1 MNEEITDVK
10 PPMGF
15 PHITDLA
22 GSEATILQV
31 ANSQGD
37 ILGYATLN
45 DIDAYIEQ
53 KVSETVHSFSQ
64 KQIFQDVTI
73 NGTFDGNNV
82 VNQSKLNGALGSYQ
96 KTVKYLFGS
105 STGLSKDSLCE
116 ALGLSKQAGALILS
130 ASSRNISASG
140 VQLAFMY
147 WFDTN
152 SVGLR
157 NIFVTENAPFVTL
170 QNDSITGLDS
180 LYGFSYTIAL
190 SVLDVIPVYY

>member
-53 KVSETVHSFSQ
+53 KVTETVHSFSQ

-82 VNQSKLNGALGSYQ
+82 VNQSKLNGALTNYVSFRKLKLSNDIQGDILEIDNKQLKIVTYIGLIRSQ
-96 KTVKYLFGS
+96 VSLGEVVALDVKTPVFILTDDVLVYGYL
-105 STGLSKDSLCE
+105 
-116 ALGLSKQAGALILS
+116 AGNANGRVLV
-130 ASSRNISASG
+130 RNINTPHI
-140 VQLAFMY
+140 QLDY
-147 WFDTN
+147 GECN
-152 SVGLR
+152 
-157 NIFVTENAPFVTL
+157 FV
-170 QNDSITGLDS
+170 IT
-180 LYGFSYTIAL
+180 YSYR
-190 SVLDVIPVYY
+190 